1 MKLTINGEV
10 KEIQDG
16 TSLLE
21 LLKIENVEMP
31 EMVSI
36 QLNDEFLRQ
45 DEHQATTLKDG
56 DEINFL
62 YFMGG
67 GA

>member
-1 MKLTINGEV
+1 MKITINGEV
-10 KEIQDG
+10 KEIKDDV
-16 TSLLE
+16 TLLE
-21 LLKIENVEMP
+21 LLTIENVEMP

-45 DEHQATTLKDG
+45 EEHKAITIKEG
-56 DEINFL
+56 DDINFL